1 MTKTLT
7 ILAVDQ
13 LLARLRTE
21 LLPYCLDAAEP
32 VSANPGATS
41 TDPANAAGSGI
52 TIERVTALPDGFEH
66 RWPDRTFDVL
76 YRATA
81 QVDTAAY
88 DVRDELGLWAMV
100 VGAEQGGRRS
110 HGRDGR
116 GRIVVFVDH
125 KPGSL
130 HLYPLVEFAETDD
143 PAPNGTPRYAAGVL
157 RPDAPRSL
165 ATLAHVD
172 DLRHVPHLRAAHLAQ
187 AQDVY
192 HEVQRGPSLRL
203 VVPGDDIETML
214 AHALWAG
221 RLRGANRLPRP
232 RP

>member
-1 MTKTLT
+1 VD
-7 ILAVDQ
+7 AV
-13 LLARLRTE
+13 
-21 LLPYCLDAAEP
+21 EP
-32 VSANPGATS
+32 GSAIPGATS
-41 TDPANAAGSGI
+41 TAPSNAAGSGI
-52 TIERVTALPDGFEH
+52 AVEGVNPLPDGFQH
-66 RWPDRTFDVL
+66 RWPDRNLGVL
-76 YRATA
+76 YRRTPE
-81 QVDTAAY
+81 VDTAAY
-88 DVRDELGLWAMV
+88 DVRDAHGLWAMV

-143 PAPNGTPRYAAGVL
+143 PAPDGTPLYAAGVQ

-165 ATLAHVD
+165 ATLANVD
-172 DLRHVPHLRAAHLAQ
+172 ELRLVPHLQHAELAQ

-192 HEVQRGPSLRL
+192 RDVQRGPSLRL
-203 VVPGDDIETML
+203 VVPVTDVETML

-221 RLRGANRLPRP
+221 HLRGANRLPRP

>member
-7 ILAVDQ
+7 IFTVDQ
-13 LLARLRTE
+13 LLAGLRTE

-32 VSANPGATS
+32 VSANPAATS

-52 TIERVTALPDGFEH
+52 TIERVTPLPDGFEH
-66 RWPDRTFDVL
+66 RWPDRNFDVL
-76 YRATA
+76 YRTTA

-100 VGAEQGGRRS
+100 IGAEQGGRRS

-172 DLRHVPHLRAAHLAQ
+172 DLRRPARTSSDLTGSTRVGHAPRRATVAARHRMWIARGRSSLRAK
-187 AQDVY
+187 
-192 HEVQRGPSLRL
+192 RL
-203 VVPGDDIETML
+203 
-214 AHALWAG
+214 
-221 RLRGANRLPRP
+221 
-232 RP
+232 